1 MNPVDDLFS
10 QIEAEQIPGG
20 CDQCDAYQTFEETSS
35 GVHMIFVHHDDL
47 CPILQASR
55 VAP

>member
-1 MNPVDDLFS
+1 MNPLDDLFR
-10 QIEAEQIPGG
+10 QAEANEIPGG
-20 CDQCDAYQTFEETSS
+20 CDQCEAYQTVESTSP

-55 VAP
+55 IAP